1 MAKLDLNIP
10 DMTLPDGN
18 KIPFVRSKLSLV
30 VMWRHTNAG
39 VDQIGYGLGTA
50 W

>member
-1 MAKLDLNIP
+1 MAKLDLKIP

-18 KIPFVRSKLSLV
+18 KVPFVSQHRVSLSDIEPDFC
-30 VMWRHTNAG
+30 TN
-39 VDQIGYGLGTA
+39 QIGYGLGTA